1 MKFLQ
6 KNEYSFRKIIYLCT
20 QKRKNNFIMGTTET
34 FSRTDA
40 MALEAYW
47 TLLRPL
53 SRSVRHELA
62 VRLGNSLTMPLPP
75 DEPHKPR
82 LDDALRFVK
91 TLSVQGGRKVPAN
104 TKGIDALIEEK
115 YTDA

>member
-1 MKFLQ
+1 
-6 KNEYSFRKIIYLCT
+6 
-20 QKRKNNFIMGTTET
+20 
-34 FSRTDA
+34 
-40 MALEAYW
+40 
-47 TLLRPL
+47 
-53 SRSVRHELA
+53 
-62 VRLGNSLTMPLPP
+62 MPITP